1 MEMNAKSSYWYHPEL
16 DILRFGAFLMVFIFH
31 ATGEK
36 FASVCAPGAFGVD
49 LFFTLSAY
57 LITEILLRE
66 QRRTGTFNLGAFYMR
81 RALRIWPLYFVF
93 LLLTFLFAQPL
104 LGTEDF
110 PWSARVMFIFFV
122 GNWQFLLGRPV
133 RTIASLLWSVCV
145 EEQFYLTW
153 PLLLRRWGQKLPWI
167 GAGLL
172 LISTAYRLLLYLHG
186 PFARPIDTYWKNTFV
201 HMDPIV
207 IGSLLAFVLKGKAPS
222 LSGTIRLCVGT
233 GGILGILTAGWFG
246 APYGGRALLTYPLA
260 AVSCGAILI
269 SVLRPMTARKP
280 GMFGRSRIH
289 LGRISYGLYVFHAAC
304 LVYATKIALAGH
316 LPAEWL
322 LRRTGAFLLTVLAA
336 ECSYRFLELPFLR
349 LKRRFS
355 AVESSPVSPDLSV
368 KEAVHVRVKLS
379 AA

>member
-1 MEMNAKSSYWYHPEL
+1 MEINANSSYWYHPEL
-16 DILRFGAFLMVFIFH
+16 DILRFSAFLMVFVFH
-31 ATGEK
+31 ASGEK
-36 FASVCAPGAFGVD
+36 FASVYEPGAYGVD

-110 PWSARVMFIFFV
+110 PLSAKVMFIFFV
-122 GNWQFLLGRPV
+122 GNWQFLLGRSV

-153 PLLLRRWGQKLPWI
+153 PLLLRRWGPKLPWV

-172 LISTAYRLLLYLHG
+172 FISNGYRLLLYLHG

-222 LSGTIRLCVGT
+222 LSGAIRLCLGAA
-233 GGILGILTAGWFG
+233 GILGILAAGWFG

-260 AVSCGAILI
+260 AVSCAAILLA
-269 SVLRPMTARKP
+269 VLRPMTATEP
-280 GMFGRSRIH
+280 GIFGRGLVH

-304 LVYATKIALAGH
+304 LVYATKVALPGH
-316 LPAEWL
+316 LPAGRL
-322 LRRTGAFLLTVLAA
+322 LRNAGAFLLTILVA
-336 ECSYRFLELPFLR
+336 ECSYRFLERPFLR

-355 AVESSPVSPDLSV
+355 AIESSPLAPDLSGQ
-368 KEAVHVRVKLS
+368 EALHVRVTS
-379 AA
+379 GGA